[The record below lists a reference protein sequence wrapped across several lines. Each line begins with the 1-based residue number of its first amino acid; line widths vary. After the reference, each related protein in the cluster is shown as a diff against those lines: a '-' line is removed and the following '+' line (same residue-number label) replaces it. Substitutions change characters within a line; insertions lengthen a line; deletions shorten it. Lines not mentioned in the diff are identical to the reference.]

1 MCLIILFSYW
11 SLSVQTMTVAG
22 RIRYR
27 KYSFLQTTAALERR
41 GARPPR
47 TENDEDENCDGALI
61 VALCTPAA
69 ARADSILCGGADA
82 ARAVYRPIWATLANG
97 AY

>member
-1 MCLIILFSYW
+1 
-11 SLSVQTMTVAG
+11 MTKTKIAM
-22 RIRYR
+22 
-27 KYSFLQTTAALERR
+27 S
-41 GARPPR
+41 
-47 TENDEDENCDGALI
+47 ALI

-69 ARADSILCGGADA
+69 TRADSILCGGADA